1 MQAAIHGV
9 METAWGRPALLWGG
23 DSKPPPH
30 RPRRVPLPHPLC
42 LLCPICRCE
51 VGRWHCALG
60 AGSAHLGSRSRA
72 VTSECVFLQ
81 VTSVSI
87 MGFLLFDFGI
97 LILISFFF
105 GFILVSLFPAEEEGE
120 EEGHGAPSASV
131 CSIG

>member
-1 MQAAIHGV
+1 M
-9 METAWGRPALLWGG
+9 
-23 DSKPPPH
+23 
-30 RPRRVPLPHPLC
+30 
-42 LLCPICRCE
+42 
-51 VGRWHCALG
+51 
-60 AGSAHLGSRSRA
+60 
-72 VTSECVFLQ
+72 
-81 VTSVSI
+81 SI